1 MNETKQAGAANS
13 PKLLRPSP
21 CDLTKP
27 CLLFFDLDG
36 TLLRSGRLPEENRIA
51 LLRAKEKG
59 HRLFINSGR
68 SKAHTPREVFE
79 RIPWDGMVCGSG
91 YVELGGKVLQNRS
104 LSTAQ
109 LRAVI
114 DFSLKEKLP
123 LVMEGVKND
132 YAVGCDF
139 GVRLDTPAERENFLR
154 TENGDVTKITFLG
167 LLPGTPSGASSPAVT
182 FPGLHVITF
191 PTYAEAILADCTK
204 AKGMEL
210 ICRTLGTDLRQA
222 VAFGD
227 SANDREMLEAAGLA
241 VVMPECSGGIGPLSH
256 LRLPDCTYGVA
267 KAIELLFGV

>member
-1 MNETKQAGAANS
+1 MEQTEAITNP

-36 TLLRSGRLPEENRIA
+36 TLLRSGRLPEENRTA

-68 SKAHTPREVFE
+68 SKAHTPREVLE

-91 YVELGGKVLQNRS
+91 YAELGGRILQNRS

-114 DFSLKEKLP
+114 DFSLKKNLP
-123 LVMEGVKND
+123 LIMEGVKSD

-167 LLPGTPSGASSPAVT
+167 LLPGEPCEP
-182 FPGLHVITF
+182 FPGLRVITF

-267 KAIELLFGV
+267 KALELLFGV